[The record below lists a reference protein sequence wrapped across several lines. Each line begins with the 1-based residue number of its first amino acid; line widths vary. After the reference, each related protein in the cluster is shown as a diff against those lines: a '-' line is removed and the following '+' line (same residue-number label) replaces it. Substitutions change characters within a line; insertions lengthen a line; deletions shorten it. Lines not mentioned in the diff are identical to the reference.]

1 MLCSLTHKPV
11 QMARPVRLRIGLPNE
26 PAQRAGRIEP
36 RAEAAGRC
44 PGVEGRQISGGPKGR
59 ETDRAGVERQR
70 EFSRP
75 YRPLQMG
82 CTFNPRASAC
92 PASALGSVL
101 PARWAGFGYPWFPG
115 RSGDTKTRVRPLAG
129 SPSPWIPC
137 RRFPE
142 GRLRPRAGGRA
153 DGSIREGPARTLL
166 PDLLPRP
173 VPSEGRHRPS
183 LTAHGPLEFRDRPRL
198 ARAVPSEGRQRAA
211 AHEPR
216 AGAREPRAM
225 TEEERAA
232 WSLPWAVTFL
242 QRATPGKQRAVRSQ
256 AGAEASQS
264 WAGPGFQRA
273 SLDFG
278 QPARSAGPG
287 TWKMNPTSRET
298 GLFVGGGGK
307 GRACPGCPPAV
318 HSKPHGAR

>member
-198 ARAVPSEGRQRAA
+198 ARSGPPGGRGTRTEGRSVRAEGDDGRREGCLGPSLGRRVPSEGRRREAEGRTIPGGGGSSPVLGGTGFPEGEPGFRAD
-211 AHEPR
+211 
-216 AGAREPRAM
+216 G
-225 TEEERAA
+225 
-232 WSLPWAVTFL
+232 
-242 QRATPGKQRAVRSQ
+242 G
-256 AGAEASQS
+256 G
-264 WAGPGFQRA
+264 AGPG
-273 SLDFG
+273 
-278 QPARSAGPG
+278 
-287 TWKMNPTSRET
+287 N
-298 GLFVGGGGK
+298 
-307 GRACPGCPPAV
+307 
-318 HSKPHGAR
+318 